1 MNNNNINKK
10 FPLNP
15 GEKLMESIKDARN
28 TLDLLKGEVLKGQV
42 TESFLRE
49 IRYINQKVPNN
60 NEILQTLRLQLEQS
74 LRERRQLSIE
84 LALLKKQNPYNGMD
98 IGSLQKNIR
107 EIIENEL
114 KSKKNAEVSLSSSFN
129 YNYM

>member
-10 FPLNP
+10 FPPNP

-49 IRYINQKVPNN
+49 IRFINKKVPNN

-84 LALLKKQNPYNGMD
+84 LALLKKQSPYNGVD

-129 YNYM
+129 YNFM

>member
-10 FPLNP
+10 FPINP

-42 TESFLRE
+42 SESFLRE
-49 IRYINQKVPNN
+49 IRYINKKAPNN

-84 LALLKKQNPYNGMD
+84 LALLKKQNPYNGLD
-98 IGSLQKNIR
+98 LGSLQKNIR

-114 KSKKNAEVSLSSSFN
+114 KSKKNADASLSSSFN
-129 YNYM
+129 YNFM